1 MIGQVFL
8 PPEAA
13 ERSAVLQ
20 ANEERQ
26 ARRDREDAKGRDT
39 TRGLRAMGALKVH
52 GKAFSSVASS
62 VYLLYSFLRFKP
74 SRI

>member
-26 ARRDREDAKGRDT
+26 ARRDREDTKGRDT
-39 TRGLRAMGALKVH
+39 TRGLRTLKVH

>member
-20 ANEERQ
+20 ANEKRQ

-39 TRGLRAMGALKVH
+39 TRGLH
-52 GKAFSSVASS
+52 
-62 VYLLYSFLRFKP
+62 
-74 SRI
+74 